1 MPSRDAQLCPAAE
14 LISGVPNSDVLLPQ
28 FVALSA
34 THHAAKLIIGSA
46 RFMGLMGCLVGDG
59 YIYINENS
67 SEKKASTTSGTFRL
81 QTANRNHCALVHG
94 LVCRMALCAAF
105 RQSLSMFAV
114 DPTLK
119 HGMLS
124 SNVT

>member
-1 MPSRDAQLCPAAE
+1 MPSRDAQLCPVAE

-59 YIYINENS
+59 YINENS

-81 QTANRNHCALVHG
+81 QTANRNHCALVHDVALPLERAG
-94 LVCRMALCAAF
+94 LLALLANQYDEPSTAM
-105 RQSLSMFAV
+105 QEL
-114 DPTLK
+114 
-119 HGMLS
+119 
-124 SNVT
+124 